1 MRLLITSSRLANTTA
16 TSHKYSTSKQSTL
29 ILIEVIN
36 WIPRNL
42 LTNWESKIFK
52 LYAPL
57 NLNSGSLET
66 ISNSIDWITLNR
78 ITLEAIK
85 SSWLGQFSF
94 IFLERLIIWLCTIE
108 TAKPYCKQQ
117 KYGRNYKMSANK
129 IIIIWQ
135 EVFKCYLNSQSK
147 GIQKTLL
154 KITIQKHVTLLR
166 CFINALKEVR
176 TQIELSYTFAKLRI
190 LNIYLNP
197 KKNRESL
204 AGCHFCLIK
213 TNNCGIQINIY
224 MSSEMLVVKL
234 KL

>member
-1 MRLLITSSRLANTTA
+1 M
-16 TSHKYSTSKQSTL
+16 
-29 ILIEVIN
+29 LIEVIN
-36 WIPRNL
+36 WIPRNI
-42 LTNWESKIFK
+42 LTNWKSKIFK

-57 NLNSGSLET
+57 NLNSGSFET

-94 IFLERLIIWLCTIE
+94 IFLERLIICLYTIE

-135 EVFKCYLNSQSK
+135 DAFKCYLNSQSK

-166 CFINALKEVR
+166 GLINALK
-176 TQIELSYTFAKLRI
+176 
-190 LNIYLNP
+190 
-197 KKNRESL
+197 
-204 AGCHFCLIK
+204 
-213 TNNCGIQINIY
+213 
-224 MSSEMLVVKL
+224 
-234 KL
+234 

>member
-1 MRLLITSSRLANTTA
+1 MRLLITLRRLAHIPA
-16 TSHKYSTSKQSTL
+16 TSYKYSTSKQSTL

-36 WIPRNL
+36 WIPRNI

-66 ISNSIDWITLNR
+66 ISNSTDWITLNR

-94 IFLERLIIWLCTIE
+94 IFLERLIIWLYTIE

-129 IIIIWQ
+129 IIIFDKKHSSATWILRAK
-135 EVFKCYLNSQSK
+135 EFK
-147 GIQKTLL
+147 
-154 KITIQKHVTLLR
+154 R
-166 CFINALKEVR
+166 RF
-176 TQIELSYTFAKLRI
+176 
-190 LNIYLNP
+190 
-197 KKNRESL
+197 
-204 AGCHFCLIK
+204 
-213 TNNCGIQINIY
+213 
-224 MSSEMLVVKL
+224 L
-234 KL
+234 KLPYKNM